1 VSDTKEIVDGMFLS
15 VLCNHHYHGHEA
27 NAAFKCQGHLVDG
40 TVFCLTHT
48 SVWIPTHPFCCIG
61 CKSMLFRM

>member
-27 NAAFKCQGHLVDG
+27 NAAFHHYHGHEANAAFKCQRHLVDS
-40 TVFCLTHT
+40 TVFCL
-48 SVWIPTHPFCCIG
+48 S
-61 CKSMLFRM
+61 